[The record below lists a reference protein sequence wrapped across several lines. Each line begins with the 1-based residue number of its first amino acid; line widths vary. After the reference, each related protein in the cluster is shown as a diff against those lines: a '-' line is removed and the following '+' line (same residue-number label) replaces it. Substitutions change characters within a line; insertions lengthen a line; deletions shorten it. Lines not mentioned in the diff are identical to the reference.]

1 MVCCSK
7 LLRHLPA
14 LGNKS
19 VASRL
24 PPLHSRFHFSPIDSL
39 ISASRVGKQLFWFP
53 VWSRRDRCLPDG
65 RSQLEGRG
73 DGELESS
80 CLKCDGASR
89 RLPRLPVCLNHA
101 PARNRWRF
109 RPNPARNPCKS
120 TAPPSP
126 FFSPLLRSDGAFLVC
141 FFFCHRFA

>member
-14 LGNKS
+14 LGNKL

-39 ISASRVGKQLFWFP
+39 ISASGAGKRLFWFP
-53 VWSRRDRCLPDG
+53 RLVPPPIAASRMG
-65 RSQLEGRG
+65 
-73 DGELESS
+73 
-80 CLKCDGASR
+80 GASWGAGGER
-89 RLPRLPVCLNHA
+89 GASPRLPRLPVCLNHA

-120 TAPPSP
+120 TTPPPFFPPSP
-126 FFSPLLRSDGAFLVC
+126 LRWCVSCMVC
-141 FFFCHRFA
+141 FFCHRFT